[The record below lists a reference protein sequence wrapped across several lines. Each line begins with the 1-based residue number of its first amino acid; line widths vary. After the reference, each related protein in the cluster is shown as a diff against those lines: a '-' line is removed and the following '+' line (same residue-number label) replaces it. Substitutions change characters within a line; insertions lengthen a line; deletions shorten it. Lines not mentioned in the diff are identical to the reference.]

1 MVHRVCIAI
10 FSEET
15 TMRVNELAKKLGISA
30 DSIRYYTR
38 AGFVVPGKDQT
49 NGYKIYRERDE
60 QRLRFILSARRL
72 GFSVADVAQI
82 LNEADGGKSACPTV
96 RHLFA
101 LRLQQT
107 TQRFDDMQKLRKRI
121 LTALNEWGSKPD
133 RLPSG
138 NSLCHLIED
147 FTS

>member
-10 FSEET
+10 FCEET

-72 GFSVADVAQI
+72 GFSVADVAQ
-82 LNEADGGKSACPTV
+82 NTK
-96 RHLFA
+96 
-101 LRLQQT
+101 
-107 TQRFDDMQKLRKRI
+107 
-121 LTALNEWGSKPD
+121 
-133 RLPSG
+133 
-138 NSLCHLIED
+138 
-147 FTS
+147 